1 MIYFLAWFIQA
12 VKMLSSFTHPQCF
25 KHDFLSLVKLN
36 NKRQPNHHSLIL
48 CGKHEKT
55 NGD

>member
-12 VKMLSSFTHPQCF
+12 KMLSSFTHPQCF

-36 NKRQPNHHSLIL
+36 NKRQPNHH
-48 CGKHEKT
+48 
-55 NGD
+55 